1 MLNRLP
7 NGSLSPLSQKT
18 GFPISYLSD
27 LVSTRKRP
35 SRKRALSLE
44 QASSAIGKTIPA
56 ATWLLGSKD
65 EIREALLNGKQA
77 CYAA

>member
-35 SRKRALSLE
+35 SRKRALLLE
-44 QASSAIGKTIPA
+44 QASSVIGNPIPA
-56 ATWLLGSKD
+56 ATWLLGSTS
-65 EIREALLNGKQA
+65 EIRALILKERT
-77 CYAA
+77 